1 MKHTPGPWEWHEWYG
16 EYGIC
21 TPLGIEH
28 PKGMPIA
35 RVYYSEAD
43 ARLIAAAPEMVTLLN
58 AALCEMQNPYAE
70 KWITSGTRMV
80 ANNIA
85 ALLRRIDGEEETE

>member
-1 MKHTPGPWEWHEWYG
+1 MSYTPGPWEWHEWYG

-21 TPLGIEH
+21 TSLGVEH

-43 ARLIAAAPEMVTLLN
+43 ARLIAAAPKMLELLKEARN
-58 AALCEMQNPYAE
+58 EFLEADYDAPVVDSIEE
-70 KWITSGTRMV
+70 
-80 ANNIA
+80 
-85 ALLRRIDGEEETE
+85 LLFHIGGEGELEDE